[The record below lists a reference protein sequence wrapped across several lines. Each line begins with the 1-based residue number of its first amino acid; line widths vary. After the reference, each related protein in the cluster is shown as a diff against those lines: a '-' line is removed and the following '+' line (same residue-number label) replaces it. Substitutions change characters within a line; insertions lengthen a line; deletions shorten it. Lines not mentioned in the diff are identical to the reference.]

1 MMKQN
6 EWWREAAIY
15 QIYPKSFQDSNG
27 DGVGDIR
34 GIIQRLDYIKELGMD
49 AIWLCP
55 IYCSPMKDNGY
66 DISDYYHIDP
76 SFGTDED
83 MEELI
88 TEAGKRDIKILMD
101 LVANHTSDQH
111 EWFKKA
117 QEDPEGPYGKYYIL
131 KRGIDGKAPSN
142 LRSYFGVPTWSPL
155 GNEDWYYFHCFAKE
169 QPDLNWE
176 HEETRK
182 AIYDVIEYWHKKG
195 VAGFRIDAIGNTKK
209 HFAKDYYEPDGE
221 DGLHFLGEAVQ
232 NIPGLEIWLKE
243 MDDIAFKPYNSMTV
257 AEIAVPENR
266 LKEAIGENGVFRMV
280 FDFSYTDIEV
290 SENNE
295 WYRPRPWTLADLKER
310 IFHSQIITQEA
321 GWGCVHLENHDQP
334 RSLNKFIGD
343 ENINYYSATM
353 LAMMFLFLRGTPF
366 IYQGQE
372 IGMTNIHMDSIE
384 DYDDIS
390 TIDQYNRALQNGID
404 HDTAWKAIYKKSRDN
419 ARTPMQWDDSKQAGF
434 SSADRT
440 WLKVNENYKEIN
452 VKRSKEDTQSI
463 LEFYKKLI
471 RLRKEGKYKSL
482 LVDGL
487 FAADEA
493 EDPCVMIYRR
503 NTESESMIVYLN
515 YQDKESTVKIP
526 SGYTEK
532 ILGNYEE
539 ASIVDGCCKLRPY
552 ECISFYKVV

>member
-1 MMKQN
+1 
-6 EWWREAAIY
+6 
-15 QIYPKSFQDSNG
+15 
-27 DGVGDIR
+27 
-34 GIIQRLDYIKELGMD
+34 
-49 AIWLCP
+49 
-55 IYCSPMKDNGY
+55 
-66 DISDYYHIDP
+66 
-76 SFGTDED
+76 
-83 MEELI
+83 
-88 TEAGKRDIKILMD
+88 
-101 LVANHTSDQH
+101 
-111 EWFKKA
+111 
-117 QEDPEGPYGKYYIL
+117 
-131 KRGIDGKAPSN
+131 
-142 LRSYFGVPTWSPL
+142 
-155 GNEDWYYFHCFAKE
+155 
-169 QPDLNWE
+169 
-176 HEETRK
+176 
-182 AIYDVIEYWHKKG
+182 
-195 VAGFRIDAIGNTKK
+195 
-209 HFAKDYYEPDGE
+209 
-221 DGLHFLGEAVQ
+221 
-232 NIPGLEIWLKE
+232 
-243 MDDIAFKPYNSMTV
+243 
-257 AEIAVPENR
+257 
-266 LKEAIGENGVFRMV
+266 
-280 FDFSYTDIEV
+280 
-290 SENNE
+290 
-295 WYRPRPWTLADLKER
+295 
-310 IFHSQIITQEA
+310 
-321 GWGCVHLENHDQP
+321 
-334 RSLNKFIGD
+334 
-343 ENINYYSATM
+343 M

-452 VKRSKEDTQSI
+452 VKKSKEDTQSI
-463 LEFYKKLI
+463 LEFYKTLI

-482 LVDGL
+482 LADGL

-493 EDPCVMIYRR
+493 EDPCVMVYRR